1 MDKITHSFTN
11 RLKLL
16 LLGDG
21 LVVFGGWIDYIAIL
35 TICVYRFQVDS
46 MEIAIIGAS
55 MLLPGIIFTGFISN
69 LVNGCKVL
77 HWLRTSLILRALLTV
92 ALLTASNVYIFVAIA
107 VIRSLFNSIATPA
120 ISVISARC
128 VPAENRTR
136 YYSLL
141 NMMNSAAKITGPAL
155 GGAIASFGRDE
166 YALVISGGLTL
177 AGCFVFWTI
186 KTTTVK
192 DGLDN
197 SPSSKPSTLSNESW
211 NSYAIVMAIFFI
223 AVFMVNNQLPILLRD
238 NGLDKSALGV
248 LVSSSAIGNFLYGLW
263 SARNATSAS
272 LKGLIEEIL
281 FPAFIT
287 MCMFILIAPIL
298 YEPFTLQLASLA
310 IIFFVVGLFSSRFA
324 ISSNVYLAENFQ
336 ASLGIAAGR
345 LQAIQNSAMLIAP
358 FIGAFV
364 LSHSSGAF
372 LFVLAGVTGIT
383 GLFAVY
389 MMTARKGVKQTLDA
403 KSQE

>member
-1 MDKITHSFTN
+1 MDKITHSFSN

-77 HWLRTSLILRALLTV
+77 YWLRTSLVLRALLTV
-92 ALLTASNVYIFVAIA
+92 ALLTASNLYIFVAIA

-155 GGAIASFGRDE
+155 GGAIASFGSDE
-166 YALVISGGLTL
+166 YALLISGGLTL
-177 AGCFVFWTI
+177 AGCIVFWTI

-263 SARNATSAS
+263 SARNATSSS

-310 IIFFVVGLFSSRFA
+310 IVFFVVGLFSSRFA

-364 LSHSSGAF
+364 PIHLE
-372 LFVLAGVTGIT
+372 LFCLYWQVLLV
-383 GLFAVY
+383 
-389 MMTARKGVKQTLDA
+389 
-403 KSQE
+403 SQGYLLCI